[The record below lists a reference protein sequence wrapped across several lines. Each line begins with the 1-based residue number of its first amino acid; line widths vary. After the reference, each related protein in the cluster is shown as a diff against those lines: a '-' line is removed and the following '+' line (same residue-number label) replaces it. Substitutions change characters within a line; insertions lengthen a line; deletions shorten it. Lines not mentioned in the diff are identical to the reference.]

1 MAFCTSCGTP
11 SNSAAAFCTVC
22 GAKMG
27 QSPALT
33 TTPQIPTGLPPS
45 TPSVAAQPQM
55 TAKTGTPWVKILIVL
70 GVLFVGAIAALAYGA
85 YWVKNKVV
93 TTAAEHGITLPSGS
107 EAKSGGGL
115 FSGGA
120 SSKSKSGKRI
130 DACSLISQEDAD
142 AVLGEP
148 STQNEH
154 QSDDAHSSH
163 CHYSATEAT
172 HAANGFG
179 VEIQNNEDDNEAR
192 NGQAISKTIYS
203 NFSVY
208 NYQELSGFG
217 DGGFLAVNKSPADL
231 DSSPLAGMI
240 ARQQVLMAY
249 KGSRNINIIVS
260 YFGKAHSDDALKTL
274 TQKILAQI

>member
-1 MAFCTSCGTP
+1 MAFCTSCGSP
-11 SNSAAAFCTVC
+11 SNSAAAFCTAC
-22 GAKMG
+22 GAKMS
-27 QSPALT
+27 QSPVVT
-33 TTPQIPTGLPPS
+33 SPSPIPTGLPPS
-45 TPSVAAQPQM
+45 PPSVIAQPQM
-55 TAKTGTPWVKILIVL
+55 VAKAGTPWVKILVVL

-93 TTAAEHGITLPSGS
+93 TTASEHGITLPSGG
-107 EAKSGGGL
+107 EAKRSGGL
-115 FSGGA
+115 FSGGS
-120 SSKSKSGKRI
+120 SSKAKSGKTI
-130 DACSLISQEDAD
+130 AACSLISQEDAD

-163 CHYSATEAT
+163 CHYSATEAS

-192 NGQAISKTIYS
+192 NGQAINKTLYS

-208 NYQELSGFG
+208 NYQDLSGFG

-231 DSSPLAGMI
+231 EASPLAGMI
-240 ARQQVLMAY
+240 ARQQILMAY
-249 KGSRNINIIVS
+249 KGSKNVNIIVS
-260 YFGKAHSDDALKTL
+260 YFGKVHSDDALKNL